1 MFIQARQAAQIDM
14 MMYIHMYRCVY
25 IEIYIYYVLC
35 LYLYPY
41 VCIDTCMLYSVQIC
55 MHPYVCMRGRQI
67 IDYRPKNPRRMTR
80 WRLQMQHCDE
90 SSSPECSNP
99 LTGTPLFGKQFITLP
114 KTGRANAPVKERKT
128 GLPVPSI
135 LGVPFF
141 CLRDDKFSRKNRSG
155 DHPRGLLWCKSKT
168 CIDIPHDFSS
178 WCRKPV
184 IFLLGQTCHPQLV
197 SRISQPSTVSRFFL
211 VDTKNP
217 LEVLMLGQRVWSLS
231 LVGWFLQMTF
241 IGNPP
246 VFLQSLRSENHGY
259 EESR

>member
-1 MFIQARQAAQIDM
+1 MCI
-14 MMYIHMYRCVY
+14 YRN
-25 IEIYIYYVLC
+25 IYIYYVLC

-55 MHPYVCMRGRQI
+55 MHPYVYTRGRQI

-141 CLRDDKFSRKNRSG
+141 AWGMISFQEKPLRRPP
-155 DHPRGLLWCKSKT
+155 PR
-168 CIDIPHDFSS
+168 
-178 WCRKPV
+178 PV
-184 IFLLGQTCHPQLV
+184 VMQEQDLH
-197 SRISQPSTVSRFFL
+197 RYSTRLFV
-211 VDTKNP
+211 V
-217 LEVLMLGQRVWSLS
+217 M
-231 LVGWFLQMTF
+231 
-241 IGNPP
+241 
-246 VFLQSLRSENHGY
+246 
-259 EESR
+259 

>member
-1 MFIQARQAAQIDM
+1 MSSSAPCSSHSLHVKVTQVGKPSGDKTGKNGIWSGKLIRARQAAQIDM

-55 MHPYVCMRGRQI
+55 MHPYVYMRGRQI

-135 LGVPFF
+135 FGVPFF
-141 CLRDDKFSRKNRSG
+141 CLRDDKFSRKTAPETTPAACCDARAR
-155 DHPRGLLWCKSKT
+155 PA
-168 CIDIPHDFSS
+168 
-178 WCRKPV
+178 
-184 IFLLGQTCHPQLV
+184 
-197 SRISQPSTVSRFFL
+197 
-211 VDTKNP
+211 
-217 LEVLMLGQRVWSLS
+217 
-231 LVGWFLQMTF
+231 
-241 IGNPP
+241 
-246 VFLQSLRSENHGY
+246 
-259 EESR
+259 